1 MVFSVSPSVT
11 VREVDLTSVIP
22 ATTTPPAAI
31 AGVFRWGPVQER
43 VLVSSETELANI
55 FGKPFANTTWE
66 NVETFFTAADFLAYS
81 NALYVVRAENDAVTA
96 NSEFFEAKYPGSLGN
111 EIQVAYV
118 STSANNDTSDFETVI
133 FEDSNIVDSTI
144 TFNSNTMSIEY
155 DTDINDP
162 VVELKVGDT
171 IRIGSDT
178 IGYQDLLLTGLTV
191 VEEEIAN
198 TNTFTYTYNMS
209 FANRYTLPET
219 DPVNLTISRVWT
231 YSRIVETAPLPGTMH
246 IVVIDR
252 NGEISGTRGLVLE
265 KYENVSTT
273 STAKLADG
281 TSNYYKS
288 KLEQSSNWIKATS
301 ATVAI
306 GSANRE
312 YVNLSNG
319 TDGLD
324 ESDIAF
330 GDLARAYDLFKE
342 GNEVDISFVLQG
354 KARTSNLANYIIS
367 NIVEFRRDA
376 IAFISPEKEDV
387 VDVSNPQTQMN
398 NVIAFRDEL
407 QSSSYWFMDTGYKR
421 RYDKYNDAYRW
432 VPMNGDMAGLASKVD
447 PWESPAGYR
456 KGLLRN
462 VVKLAFN
469 PNKTQRD
476 ILYGKDINPVIT
488 QVGQGTLLF
497 GDKTG
502 LGTATGSAFTRINVR
517 RLFITVEK
525 AIATI
530 SARFLFEFND
540 EFTQNQFRNIV
551 NPYLRDIQGKRGI
564 IDFRVV
570 SDGTI
575 NTPDVIDRNIFR
587 SNIFIKPARSIN
599 FIELT
604 FVATRTGVEFEE
616 LVGLQF

>member
-209 FANRYTLPET
+209 FVNRYTLPET
-219 DPVNLTISRVWT
+219 DPANLTISRVWT